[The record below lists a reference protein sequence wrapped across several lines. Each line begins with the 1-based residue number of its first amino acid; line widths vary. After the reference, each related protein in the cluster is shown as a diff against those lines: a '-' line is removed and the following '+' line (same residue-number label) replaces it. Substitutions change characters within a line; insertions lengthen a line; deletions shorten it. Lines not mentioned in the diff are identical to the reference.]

1 METQDIR
8 DMETA
13 EVASG
18 GQSDTRH
25 HSATSI
31 EGPLHADSMDTVR
44 LSDSPVAALSDISPN
59 NHTAEESLNHELAE
73 VQEQDTTPHESAIPD
88 VHENAIILEGDK
100 EEFPRES
107 MASMTSI
114 VEDEPSIFTS
124 GTLRSRSDSSGTL
137 SSTGSVQV
145 DWDEL
150 EKSEE
155 QAPRDEGS
163 DEVCAPGLRF
173 VVWA

>member
-1 METQDIR
+1 MGTQDIQ

-13 EVASG
+13 EIASS

-25 HSATSI
+25 YSATTI
-31 EGPLHADSMDTVR
+31 DGPLPSDSMVTVR
-44 LSDSPVAALSDISPN
+44 LSDLPAAAILNASPN
-59 NHTAEESLNHELAE
+59 DHTAGASLDHELAE
-73 VQEQDTTPHESAIPD
+73 AEEQDPTLHEDTAPGI
-88 VHENAIILEGDK
+88 HENAIILEGDK

-114 VEDEPSIFTS
+114 VEDEPSISLS
-124 GTLRSRSDSSGTL
+124 GTVRSRSDSSGTL
-137 SSTGSVQV
+137 SSTGSAQV

-163 DEVCAPGLRF
+163 DEVNIQENPL
-173 VVWA
+173 